1 MSKHKH
7 KQKRIV
13 FDFGG
18 VLFQWQPPRLLQREV
33 PHLAPDEQ
41 AAQALALNFFQHYS
55 GDWADFDR
63 GTVSVP
69 DLVQRIAQRTGMASA
84 DVQRIVDGVPHELQ
98 PQPDTVAWLRQLQRE
113 GRALHFLSNMP
124 LPYAQHLQDQHDFIG
139 CFESGVFSGVEKL
152 IKPEAAIY
160 ALAEERF
167 GAPPSELVFL
177 DDHLPNVQAA
187 QARGWNALHF
197 KNAQQAQADMLRH
210 GW

>member
-1 MSKHKH
+1 MNKH
-7 KQKRIV
+7 IV

-41 AAQALALNFFQHYS
+41 AAQALAVDFFQHYS

-69 DLVQRIAQRTGMASA
+69 DLVQRIAQRTGMAAA
-84 DVQRIVDGVPHELQ
+84 DVQRVVDGVPHELQ
-98 PQPDTVAWLRQLQRE
+98 PLQGSVVWLRQLHSE
-113 GRALHFLSNMP
+113 GRALHYLSNMP
-124 LPYAQHLQDQHDFIG
+124 VPYARHLQEQHDFIG
-139 CFESGVFSGVEKL
+139 CFQSGIFSGIEKL

-160 ALAEERF
+160 ALAEQRF
-167 GAPPSELVFL
+167 GAKPSELVFL

-187 QARGWNALHF
+187 VARGWNAVHF
-197 KNAQQAQADMLRH
+197 KDAQQAQTEMRLH
-210 GW
+210 GWL